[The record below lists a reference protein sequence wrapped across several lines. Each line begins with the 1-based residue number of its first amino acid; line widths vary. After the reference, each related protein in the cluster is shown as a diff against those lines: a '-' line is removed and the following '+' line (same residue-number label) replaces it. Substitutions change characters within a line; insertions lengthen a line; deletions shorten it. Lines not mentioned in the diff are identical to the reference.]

1 MYGKYFGVLLNIV
14 NGGYYLTGR
23 YFFRTFITPHGQINI
38 TNGQRKERK
47 MKKTKR
53 HRKIGEMLSPTTK
66 IVSYFSKV
74 ENEKT
79 RGWYEVQCLDCYQ
92 KTPIRSDNL
101 DKFVSCKCQSRSQ
114 FKSDYELTQDFY
126 SWDDIQFLARKYKVS
141 SSNIISQLKKAG
153 IPYEAKAR
161 CPGQLTLNEEKKA
174 IDLAKIGF
182 SRSQIAAKLQTDVT
196 KLPPDL
202 ETINKMENYKRLAPI
217 YKELR
222 LQGFTIKEIAEQ
234 NNTNIST
241 VTQYLNKLYGK
252 TFTKEA
258 TLARKR
264 NLKAKTNR
272 FLMRSDHRLSQSALR
287 QKNSPTNQ

>member
-1 MYGKYFGVLLNIV
+1 MA
-14 NGGYYLTGR
+14 
-23 YFFRTFITPHGQINI
+23 
-38 TNGQRKERK
+38 KERK

-53 HRKIGEMLSPTTK
+53 HRAVGEMLSPTVK
-66 IVSYFSKV
+66 IIGYLSKTQ
-74 ENEKT
+74 NGRT
-79 RGWYEVQCLDCYQ
+79 RGFYEVFCLDCRQ
-92 KTPIRSDNL
+92 KNVIQTSNL
-101 DKFVSCKCQSRSQ
+101 DKFVSCKCHSRKQ
-114 FKSDYELTQDFY
+114 FKEPIYFTEDFY
-126 SWDDIQFLARKYKVS
+126 SWDDIQSLARKYKVS

-174 IDLAKIGF
+174 VDLAKIGF

-287 QKNSPTNQ
+287 QKNSPPHQ